1 MVKMLQFILR
11 ILYHNNNLFQTGE
24 NANLCPGLLP
34 IFLLLL
40 EVCVLEKPKMIYV
53 FSSRLDG
60 GKKDRG
66 NEGEDVALSIK
77 VMAPVERLFAEK
89 HSRAF

>member
-1 MVKMLQFILR
+1 
-11 ILYHNNNLFQTGE
+11 
-24 NANLCPGLLP
+24 
-34 IFLLLL
+34 
-40 EVCVLEKPKMIYV
+40 MIYV

-77 VMAPVERLFAEK
+77 VMAPVERLFAARSLDAPEAHLK
-89 HSRAF
+89 TGLVIPVGRLMFTP